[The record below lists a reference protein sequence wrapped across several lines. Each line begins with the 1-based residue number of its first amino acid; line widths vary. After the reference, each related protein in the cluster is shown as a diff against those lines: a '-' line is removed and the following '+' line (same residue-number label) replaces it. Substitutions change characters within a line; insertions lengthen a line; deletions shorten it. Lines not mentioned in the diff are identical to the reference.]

1 MQKPRLLPALAVCIA
16 VAAAGCSPSASTGQG
31 DEGVTVNHVSGYELP
46 EGYDSA
52 LSHQGND
59 AIFTAVV
66 RDLTPAKKF
75 TYKGVDGVS
84 LTYVYTPVRAQITA
98 VLKRGSE
105 NLLPGR
111 LVTLRV
117 LGGATASNR
126 TINEV
131 TAGPD
136 LYQAGQTVQIF
147 SQAPF
152 TDPDTGEVQF
162 VPNWSFAQSADNKSL
177 TNLHA
182 PSATVSV
189 ETARV
194 RGQAKADSSG
204 WK

>member
-1 MQKPRLLPALAVCIA
+1 MQKPRSLPALAVGIA
-16 VAAAGCSPSASTGQG
+16 VAAAGCSSSASTGQE

-46 EGYDSA
+46 EGYGSA
-52 LSHQGND
+52 LNHQGND

-66 RDLTPAKKF
+66 RDLMPARKF
-75 TYKGVDGVS
+75 THQGVDGVS

-98 VLKRGSE
+98 VLKRGSA

-136 LYQAGQTVQIF
+136 LYQAGQSVQIF
-147 SQAPF
+147 SQPPF
-152 TDPDTGEVQF
+152 TEPDTGEVQF
-162 VPNWSFAQSADNKSL
+162 VPNWSFAQSADKKSL

-182 PSATVSV
+182 PNSTLSV
-189 ETARV
+189 ETAGV